1 MKRFIPFSVLLFAFF
16 MAVPNAKAQVSFE
29 LGPRA
34 GYDIG
39 GDIDELFLGADA
51 RLGMIDIPVDVGV
64 TFDYY
69 LMEENVSLYQLSVNA
84 YYDFALADAGFIPYA
99 GAGIGISR
107 MSFDFGDEFGE
118 WFGSSSASSSDTGIN
133 LLGGIRFPM
142 GGFTP
147 YAQAQFTIGDLDL
160 LTLSGGILIPLGGQ

>member
-1 MKRFIPFSVLLFAFF
+1 MNRLIPFTALLLALIISVPDAH
-16 MAVPNAKAQVSFE
+16 AQVSIE

-51 RLGMIDIPVDVGV
+51 RFGLADIPVDVGV

-69 LMEENVSLYQLSVNA
+69 LMEENISLFQLSVNA
-84 YYDFALADAGFIPYA
+84 YYDFALADAGFVPYA

-107 MSFDFGDEFGE
+107 MSFDYGDEFGE

-160 LTLSGGILIPLGGQ
+160 LTLSGGLLIPLGGR